1 MEAMIPFASPFVT
14 PMEKND
20 FPSGVKIV
28 L

>member
-14 PMEKND
+14 PMVKND

-28 L
+28 